1 MELSYN
7 VYHMLNHDDTRISPP
22 HAVCSHCG
30 STLLPDSHYCS
41 LCGETVKSIEE
52 PPVTVSVSTPP
63 VIEESLPEPPDE
75 STPDWEETEVD
86 DPIDETPEPIDTNRL
101 SKLAKMPLIFGINM
115 STAAMFLLFV
125 TISND
130 ALPPQELV
138 LVWTLMGL
146 LPIVLGVIS
155 LHRIKK
161 GRSSLKGKKF
171 AVAGIILGTLAIITG
186 YCNYLKL
193 ISLIY

>member
-1 MELSYN
+1 LSYN
-7 VYHMLNHDDTRISPP
+7 VYHMLNHDDTQISPP

-63 VIEESLPEPPDE
+63 VIKEPLPEPPDE

-86 DPIDETPEPIDTNRL
+86 DPIDETPEPPYTNKL
-101 SKLAKMPLIFGINM
+101 SRLAKMPLILGINM
-115 STAAMFLLFV
+115 FTATTAFLVV
-125 TISND
+125 TMSSD
-130 ALPPQELV
+130 ELPPQELV

-146 LPIVLGVIS
+146 LPIILGVIS
-155 LHRIKK
+155 LNRIKK
-161 GRSSLKGKKF
+161 SRSSLKGKKF
-171 AVAGIILGTLAIITG
+171 AVAGIILGTLAIIIG